1 MTVTHTVLFQ
11 FKSDVDSSQVREA
24 CLICDRFL
32 ALKDQCIH
40 PTSNTPYIV
49 SLVGGKDNSPEG
61 MQNGLTHGF
70 VVIFNSTE
78 DRDYYVKTDPAHQDF
93 IGKVGSL
100 LEKVTVLDFTNGV
113 Y

>member
-1 MTVTHTVLFQ
+1 TMTVTHTVLFQ

-24 CLICDRFL
+24 CLANPFI
-32 ALKDQCIH
+32 
-40 PTSNTPYIV
+40 NTPYIV

-93 IGKVGSL
+93 ISKVGSL